1 MQRPWSG
8 AEWQSASH
16 ISFVYSH
23 MMGDLSPKARS
34 PTQRLTKSS
43 EGWAKAAVPRLSYY
57 TRITRANRK
66 RGSQLRAPGIGFPAL
81 AAPFQTVQSGEVEGS

>member
-8 AEWQSASH
+8 AERQSASN

-57 TRITRANRK
+57 TRV
-66 RGSQLRAPGIGFPAL
+66 LHAPTENEGVSSELL
-81 AAPFQTVQSGEVEGS
+81 A

>member
-34 PTQRLTKSS
+34 PTQRLKSS

-57 TRITRANRK
+57 TRV
-66 RGSQLRAPGIGFPAL
+66 LHAPTENKEASSGLL
-81 AAPFQTVQSGEVEGS
+81 A